1 VERRGQKRKT
11 VGMERFTDEPYSED
25 DDDDDED
32 EDADSEVD
40 RVMLDVVNVMN

>member
-1 VERRGQKRKT
+1 
-11 VGMERFTDEPYSED
+11 MERFTDEPYSED

-40 RVMLDVVNVMN
+40 RVMLDVVNVMNWSKY